1 MKRIGFWS
9 MVLLVISFSCEKKEQ
24 EKQIILVPEDPAPMS
39 KNLSIEPVMM
49 VEEVKSKFR
58 KGAKGCQEGFGICDV
73 VAVKTDTLVGETV
86 SDTIQEEY
94 RAKFVLSKDD
104 NEMLIEFTE
113 HIPHFSNEFVV
124 DLMSGVPELFGYEY
138 VRLIPGVYQTDGG
151 IGEYGGVVVKVEKGR
166 KLEEE
171 AVGMNFSQKVF
182 PKKEVSLIWSE
193 NSQLYYK
200 IKKTR
205 QPSVFF
211 HLV

>member
-1 MKRIGFWS
+1 MKRLGFWAI
-9 MVLLVISFSCEKKEQ
+9 VVFGISFSCGKKEQ
-24 EKQIILVPEDPAPMS
+24 EKQIVQVPDNPAPLRE
-39 KNLSIEPVMM
+39 NLSIEPVMM

-73 VAVKTDTLVGETV
+73 VTVKTDTLISETV

-124 DLMSGVPELFGYEY
+124 DLMTGVPELFGYEY

-166 KLEEE
+166 RLDED
-171 AVGMNFSQKVF
+171 AVGMNFSQKQM
-182 PKKEVSLIWSE
+182 VS
-193 NSQLYYK
+193 YK
-200 IKKTR
+200 IKKHGNH
-205 QPSVFF
+205 PCFF
-211 HLV
+211 I

>member
-1 MKRIGFWS
+1 MKRLGFWAIV
-9 MVLLVISFSCEKKEQ
+9 VLGISFSCEKKEQ
-24 EKQIILVPEDPAPMS
+24 DVKIIQVPEDPAPMS

-73 VAVKTDTLVGETV
+73 VTVKTDTLVSEMV
-86 SDTIQEEY
+86 SDTVQEEY
-94 RAKFVLSKDD
+94 RAKFVLGKDD

-166 KLEEE
+166 KLDDH
-171 AVGMNFSQKVF
+171 AASKNFSLKVGF
-182 PKKEVSLIWSE
+182 RKKAESD
-193 NSQLYYK
+193 
-200 IKKTR
+200 
-205 QPSVFF
+205 
-211 HLV
+211 